1 MAKRRSHLGFGLLAL
16 VGLLGAA
23 CPPPSPT
30 AAAMGAD
37 GPPRLDLSPTAVS
50 VDVGASTV
58 LMPRLDGSPFAADAP
73 SWSTS
78 DPGVAI
84 VDGMGNVTCVGP
96 GTATITASL
105 EGAGQP
111 AGATS
116 RVTCIAVTLIRLSE
130 TRLAYEHE
138 VGRSPCPDIVGEFTV
153 TNTSDEPVV
162 VEAVSGNSALRV
174 LVNGLRLEPGQSLS
188 VRVLFDCSRR
198 TSFEA
203 DVTVRASTDGGSSRS
218 QTAVVPVMV
227 TFD

>member
-1 MAKRRSHLGFGLLAL
+1 MTKRPLHLGFGLLAL

-30 AAAMGAD
+30 AEAMGAD
-37 GPPRLDLSPTAVS
+37 GLPLELSPTGVS

-58 LMPRLDGSPFAADAP
+58 LMPRLDGTPLEADAP

-84 VDGMGNVTCVGP
+84 VDGVGNVTCVGP

-105 EGAGQP
+105 EGAKG
-111 AGATS
+111 TS
-116 RVTCIAVTLIRLSE
+116 TVTCIAVTLIRLSE
-130 TRLAYEHE
+130 TRLVYEHE

-153 TNTSDEPVV
+153 TNFSDEPVV
-162 VEAVSGNSALRV
+162 VEAVSGNPALRV
-174 LVNGLRLEPGQSLS
+174 LVTSLRLEPGQSLS
-188 VRVLFDCSRR
+188 VRVLFDCSTR

-203 DVTVRASTDGGSSRS
+203 DVTVRASTDGGPSRS